1 MNSKNG
7 IMVIWFKVVIIR
19 LNKIRVM
26 DDSLANKIAAGEV
39 VEKCV
44 SVVKEL
50 TENSV
55 DAGADEIKIEIK
67 EAGTKMIK
75 VIDNGSGMNHDDAMM
90 AFERHATSKLLDEIG
105 LFRISSLGFRGE
117 ALPSIAAV
125 SEVTLKT
132 SMGEVGTEI
141 VLKGGKLVKDAASD
155 ARRGTEIT
163 VSNLFY
169 NTPARLKYLNSF
181 YSELANI
188 CEYVN
193 KMALSYP
200 DKKFTLISDDKMVLN
215 TDGSGNLLKVIKE
228 IYGSDVARKM
238 RKIEV
243 FNDDYDV
250 DGFVSLP
257 EVTRSSRNHMI
268 TLVNK
273 RVVRNVELNRAIN
286 DAYHTY
292 KPETRYPIVVLN
304 INCDPSLVDV
314 NVHPS
319 KLDIKFSNFED
330 LKELVKS
337 GIKSVLDKNL
347 LIPKIEQKR
356 SEEKRPVV
364 KEQVLNLERQNVI
377 DEVSYDY
384 SLFDE
389 PVLEVNEDLINYEE
403 EKSDKVEEK
412 VIMPEMYPVGLAKG
426 TYIICH
432 NELGLYMIDQHAAKE
447 RINYEGYL
455 KAFGNPNNNS
465 IRMLIPLTVEF
476 PSNEFII
483 IKENLEVLRNM
494 KFDIQENGINTFVIK
509 EHPTWL
515 KTGYE
520 EESIK
525 KILEVLIEQ
534 EKNFSIEKFNEK
546 TAIMLSCKMAIK
558 ANQNISMKEMEA
570 LIDDL
575 RKCENPYTCPHG
587 RPTTIFYSNYELEK
601 LFKRAM

>member
-1 MNSKNG
+1 M
-7 IMVIWFKVVIIR
+7 
-19 LNKIRVM
+19 NKIKVM
-26 DDSLANKIAAGEV
+26 DDVLANKIAAGEV

-50 TENSV
+50 VENSV
-55 DAGADEIKIEIK
+55 DAGATEIKIEVID
-67 EAGTKMIK
+67 AGTKLIK
-75 VIDNGSGMNHDDAMM
+75 VVDNGSGMSKEDALL
-90 AFERHATSKLLDEIG
+90 AFQRHATSKLYDEMG

-125 SEVTLKT
+125 SKVELKT
-132 SMGEVGTEI
+132 STGKVGTKI
-141 VLKGGKLVKDAASD
+141 IIDGGRLIKQEASD

-163 VSNLFY
+163 VKNLFY
-169 NTPARLKYLNSF
+169 NTPARLKYLHSL

-200 DKKFTLISDDKMVLN
+200 EIKFKLTSDDKVLLN

-228 IYGSDVARKM
+228 IYGSDVARRM
-238 RKIEV
+238 RKISV

-257 EVTRSSRNHMI
+257 EVTRSTRTHMV

-273 RVVRNVELNRAIN
+273 RVVRNAELNRAIN

-304 INCDPSLVDV
+304 INTDPSLIDV
-314 NVHPS
+314 NVHPA

-330 LKELVKS
+330 LKELIKA
-337 GIKSVLDKNL
+337 GIKSVLDKGL
-347 LIPKIEQKR
+347 LIPKVEKKDNVEKPKIEEMQ
-356 SEEKRPVV
+356 
-364 KEQVLNLERQNVI
+364 LNLERKNVI
-377 DEVSYDY
+377 ENDTIDY
-384 SLFDE
+384 TLFDDDMYS
-389 PVLEVNEDLINYEE
+389 VNEELQIE
-403 EKSDKVEEK
+403 EKKKEDEQEDKKFYNEEKKK
-412 VIMPEMYPVGLAKG
+412 VIMPEMYPIGLAKG

-432 NELGLYMIDQHAAKE
+432 NELGIYLIDQHAAKE
-447 RINYEGYL
+447 RINYEGYK
-455 KAFGNPNNNS
+455 KAFGNPNESS
-465 IRMLIPLTVEF
+465 IKMLVPLILDF

-483 IKENLEVLRNM
+483 IKQNLDVLRNM
-494 KFDIQENGINTFVIK
+494 HFDISEYGNNSFIVK

-515 KTGYE
+515 KQGYE

-525 KILEVLIEQ
+525 KILEVLISE
-534 EKNFSIEKFNEK
+534 EKNFSIEKFREK
-546 TAIMLSCKMAIK
+546 AAIMLSCKMAIK
-558 ANQNISMKEMEA
+558 ANMNISLKEMEA

-575 RKCENPYTCPHG
+575 RRCENPYTCPHG
-587 RPTTIFYSNYELEK
+587 RPTTIFFSNYELEK
-601 LFKRAM
+601 MFKRAM

>member
-1 MNSKNG
+1 M
-7 IMVIWFKVVIIR
+7 
-19 LNKIRVM
+19 NKIKVM
-26 DDSLANKIAAGEV
+26 DDILANKIAAGEV

-50 TENSV
+50 VENSV
-55 DAGADEIKIEIK
+55 DAGADEIKIEVV
-67 EAGTKMIK
+67 EAGTKLIR
-75 VIDNGSGMNHDDAMM
+75 VIDNGTGMNHDDALL
-90 AFERHATSKLLDEIG
+90 AFQRHATSKLLDEMG

-117 ALPSIAAV
+117 ALPSIASV

-132 SMGEVGTEI
+132 SMGDVGTKLEI
-141 VLKGGKLVKDAASD
+141 KGGKLISDEASD

-163 VSNLFY
+163 IKNLFF
-169 NTPARLKYLNSF
+169 NTPARLKYLNSI

-200 DKKFTLISDDKMVLN
+200 EKKFTLISDDKVILN

-238 RKIEV
+238 KKISV

-257 EVTRSSRNHMI
+257 EVTRSSRAHMI
-268 TLVNK
+268 TLVNN
-273 RVVRNVELNRAIN
+273 RVIRNIELNRAIN

-292 KPETRYPIVVLN
+292 KPESRYPIVVLN
-304 INCDPSLVDV
+304 INTDPSLVDV

-319 KLDIKFSNFED
+319 KLDIKFSNFDD
-330 LKELVKS
+330 LKELIKK
-337 GIKSVLDKNL
+337 GIKEVLDKAL
-347 LIPKIEQKR
+347 LIPKIEKK
-356 SEEKRPVV
+356 ETIENVRPKV
-364 KEQVLNLERQNVI
+364 ELQQLNLERENI
-377 DEVSYDY
+377 IKTDTIDY
-384 SLFDE
+384 SIFDE
-389 PVLEVNEDLINYEE
+389 PVMEVNEDIVNYNEE
-403 EKSDKVEEK
+403 EQNIKAEEPKK

-455 KAFGNPNNNS
+455 KAFGNPDGNS
-465 IRMLIPLTVEF
+465 IKMLFPLTLEF

-483 IKENLEVLRNM
+483 IKHNM
-494 KFDIQENGINTFVIK
+494 DILKDMHFDISENGINTFVIK
-509 EHPTWL
+509 EHPTWI
-515 KTGYE
+515 KEGYE
-520 EESIK
+520 IDSIK
-525 KILEVLIEQ
+525 KILEVLISE
-534 EKNFSIEKFNEK
+534 EKNFTIEKFREK
-546 TAIMLSCKMAIK
+546 AAIMLSCKMAIK
-558 ANQNISMKEMEA
+558 ANMNISMDEMEA
-570 LIDDL
+570 LINDL
-575 RKCENPYTCPHG
+575 RKCDNPYTCPHG

>member
-1 MNSKNG
+1 M
-7 IMVIWFKVVIIR
+7 
-19 LNKIRVM
+19 NKIKIM
-26 DDSLANKIAAGEV
+26 NDDLANKIAAGEV

-50 TENSV
+50 VENSV
-55 DAGADEIKIEIK
+55 DAGASEIKIIVE

-75 VIDNGSGMNHDDAMM
+75 VIDNGAGMSHDDAIL
-90 AFERHATSKLLDEIG
+90 AFERHATSKLYDETG

-125 SEVTLKT
+125 SLVELKT
-132 SMGEVGTEI
+132 STGDVGTRI
-141 VLKGGKLVKDAASD
+141 IINGGKLEKDEKAD
-155 ARRGTEIT
+155 ARKGTEIT
-163 VSNLFY
+163 VSNLFF
-169 NTPARLKYLNSF
+169 NTPARLKYLNSL

-193 KMALSYP
+193 KMAFSYP
-200 DKKFTLISDDKMVLN
+200 NIKFVFISDDKVLLN

-228 IYGSDVARKM
+228 VYGAEVARKM
-238 RKIEV
+238 KNISV

-250 DGFVSLP
+250 DGFISLP
-257 EVTRSSRNHMI
+257 EVTRSSRNHMV
-268 TLVNK
+268 TLVNQ

-319 KLDIKFSNFED
+319 KLDIKFSNFDD
-330 LKELVKS
+330 LKELIKK
-337 GIKSVLDKNL
+337 GIKDVLDKSL
-347 LIPKIEQKR
+347 LIPKIEMKTEQT
-356 SEEKRPVV
+356 EKPVV
-364 KEQVLNLERQNVI
+364 KEQVLNIERQNVI
-377 DEVSYDY
+377 EDSVIDY

-389 PVLEVNEDLINYEE
+389 PVLTVNEDIESYDQTNETE
-403 EKSDKVEEK
+403 DKK

-447 RINYEGYL
+447 RINYEYYKKML
-455 KAFGNPNNNS
+455 GNPNNNS

-483 IKENLEVLRNM
+483 IKQNLEVLRNM
-494 KFDIQENGINTFVIK
+494 KFDIEESGINSFIIK

-515 KTGYE
+515 KQGYE

-525 KILEVLIEQ
+525 KILEVLIDQ
-534 EKNFSIEKFNEK
+534 ERNFSIEKFNEK
-546 TAIMLSCKMAIK
+546 TAITLSCKMAIK
-558 ANQNISMKEMEA
+558 ANTNISILEMES
-570 LIDDL
+570 LINDL

-601 LFKRAM
+601 MFKRAM

>member
-1 MNSKNG
+1 M
-7 IMVIWFKVVIIR
+7 
-19 LNKIRVM
+19 NKIKIM
-26 DDSLANKIAAGEV
+26 NDDLANKIAAGEV

-50 TENSV
+50 VENSV
-55 DAGADEIKIEIK
+55 DAGASEIKIIVE

-75 VIDNGSGMNHDDAMM
+75 VIDNGAGMSHDDAIL
-90 AFERHATSKLLDEIG
+90 AFERHATSKLYDETG

-125 SEVTLKT
+125 SLVELKT
-132 SMGEVGTEI
+132 STGDVGTRI
-141 VLKGGKLVKDAASD
+141 IINGGKLEKDEKAD

-163 VSNLFY
+163 VSNLFF
-169 NTPARLKYLNSF
+169 NTPARLKYLNSL

-193 KMALSYP
+193 KMAFSYP
-200 DKKFTLISDDKMVLN
+200 NIKFVFISDDKVLLN

-228 IYGSDVARKM
+228 VYGAEVARKM
-238 RKIEV
+238 KNISV

-250 DGFVSLP
+250 DGFISLP
-257 EVTRSSRNHMI
+257 EVTRSSRNHMV
-268 TLVNK
+268 TLVNQ

-319 KLDIKFSNFED
+319 KLDIKFSNFDD
-330 LKELVKS
+330 LKELIKK
-337 GIKSVLDKNL
+337 GIKDVLDKSL
-347 LIPKIEQKR
+347 LIPKIEMKTEQPQK
-356 SEEKRPVV
+356 PVV
-364 KEQVLNLERQNVI
+364 KEQVLNIERQNVI
-377 DEVSYDY
+377 EDSVIDY

-389 PVLEVNEDLINYEE
+389 PVLTVNEDIESYDQTNETE
-403 EKSDKVEEK
+403 DKK

-447 RINYEGYL
+447 RINYEYYKKMLGS
-455 KAFGNPNNNS
+455 PNNNS

-483 IKENLEVLRNM
+483 IKQNLEVLRNM
-494 KFDIQENGINTFVIK
+494 KFDIEESGINSFIIK

-515 KTGYE
+515 KQGYE

-525 KILEVLIEQ
+525 KILEVLIDQ
-534 EKNFSIEKFNEK
+534 ERNFSIEKFNEK
-546 TAIMLSCKMAIK
+546 TAITLSCKMAIK
-558 ANQNISMKEMEA
+558 ANTNISILEMES
-570 LIDDL
+570 LINDL

-601 LFKRAM
+601 MFKRAM

>member
-1 MNSKNG
+1 M
-7 IMVIWFKVVIIR
+7 
-19 LNKIRVM
+19 NKIKIM
-26 DDSLANKIAAGEV
+26 NDDLANKIAAGEV

-50 TENSV
+50 VENSV
-55 DAGADEIKIEIK
+55 DAGASEIKIIVE

-75 VIDNGSGMNHDDAMM
+75 VIDNGAGMSHDDAIL
-90 AFERHATSKLLDEIG
+90 AFERHATSKLYDETG

-125 SEVTLKT
+125 SLVELKT
-132 SMGEVGTEI
+132 STGDVGTRI
-141 VLKGGKLVKDAASD
+141 IINGGKLEKDEKAD
-155 ARRGTEIT
+155 ARKGTEIT
-163 VSNLFY
+163 VSNLFF
-169 NTPARLKYLNSF
+169 NTPARLKYLNSL

-193 KMALSYP
+193 KMAFSYP
-200 DKKFTLISDDKMVLN
+200 NIKFVFISDDKVLLN

-228 IYGSDVARKM
+228 VYGAEVARKM
-238 RKIEV
+238 KNISV

-250 DGFVSLP
+250 DGFISLP
-257 EVTRSSRNHMI
+257 EVTRSSRNHMV
-268 TLVNK
+268 TLVNQ

-319 KLDIKFSNFED
+319 KLDIKFSNFDD
-330 LKELVKS
+330 LKELIKK
-337 GIKSVLDKNL
+337 GIKDVLDRSL
-347 LIPKIEQKR
+347 LIPKIEMKTEQT
-356 SEEKRPVV
+356 EKPVV
-364 KEQVLNLERQNVI
+364 KEQVLNIERQNVI
-377 DEVSYDY
+377 EDSVIDY

-389 PVLEVNEDLINYEE
+389 PVLTVNEDIESYDQTNETE
-403 EKSDKVEEK
+403 DKK

-447 RINYEGYL
+447 RINYEYYKKML
-455 KAFGNPNNNS
+455 GNPNNNS

-483 IKENLEVLRNM
+483 IKQNLEVLRSM
-494 KFDIQENGINTFVIK
+494 RFDIEESGINSFIIK

-515 KTGYE
+515 KQGYE

-525 KILEVLIEQ
+525 KILEVLIDQ
-534 EKNFSIEKFNEK
+534 ERNFSIEKFNEK
-546 TAIMLSCKMAIK
+546 TAITLSCKMAIK
-558 ANQNISMKEMEA
+558 ANTNISILEMES
-570 LIDDL
+570 LINDL

-601 LFKRAM
+601 MFKRAM

>member
-1 MNSKNG
+1 M
-7 IMVIWFKVVIIR
+7 
-19 LNKIRVM
+19 NKIKIM
-26 DDSLANKIAAGEV
+26 NDDLANKIAAGEV

-50 TENSV
+50 VENSV
-55 DAGADEIKIEIK
+55 DAGASEIKIIVE

-75 VIDNGSGMNHDDAMM
+75 VIDNGAGMSHDDAIL
-90 AFERHATSKLLDEIG
+90 AFERHATSKLYDETG

-125 SEVTLKT
+125 SLVELKT
-132 SMGEVGTEI
+132 STGDVGTRI
-141 VLKGGKLVKDAASD
+141 IINGGKLEKDEKAD

-163 VSNLFY
+163 VSNLFF
-169 NTPARLKYLNSF
+169 NTPARLKYLNSL

-193 KMALSYP
+193 KMAFSYP
-200 DKKFTLISDDKMVLN
+200 NIKFVFISDDKVLLN

-228 IYGSDVARKM
+228 VYGAEVARKM
-238 RKIEV
+238 KNISV

-250 DGFVSLP
+250 DGFISLP
-257 EVTRSSRNHMI
+257 EVTRSSRNHMV
-268 TLVNK
+268 TLVNQ

-292 KPETRYPIVVLN
+292 KPETRYPIVVLK

-319 KLDIKFSNFED
+319 KLDIKFSNFDD
-330 LKELVKS
+330 LKELIKK
-337 GIKSVLDKNL
+337 GIKDVLDKSL
-347 LIPKIEQKR
+347 LIPKIEMKTEQT
-356 SEEKRPVV
+356 EKPVV
-364 KEQVLNLERQNVI
+364 KEQVLNIERQNVI
-377 DEVSYDY
+377 EDSVIDY

-389 PVLEVNEDLINYEE
+389 PVLTVNEDIESYDQTNETE
-403 EKSDKVEEK
+403 DKK

-447 RINYEGYL
+447 RINYEYYKKML
-455 KAFGNPNNNS
+455 GNPNNNS

-483 IKENLEVLRNM
+483 IKQNLEVLRNM
-494 KFDIQENGINTFVIK
+494 KFDIEESGINSFIIK

-515 KTGYE
+515 KQGYE

-525 KILEVLIEQ
+525 KILEVLIDQ
-534 EKNFSIEKFNEK
+534 ERNFSIEKFNEK
-546 TAIMLSCKMAIK
+546 TAITLSCKMAIK
-558 ANQNISMKEMEA
+558 ANTNISILEMES
-570 LIDDL
+570 LINDL

-601 LFKRAM
+601 MFKRAM

>member
-1 MNSKNG
+1 M
-7 IMVIWFKVVIIR
+7 
-19 LNKIRVM
+19 NKIKIM
-26 DDSLANKIAAGEV
+26 NDDLANKIAAGEV

-50 TENSV
+50 VENSV
-55 DAGADEIKIEIK
+55 DAGASEIKIIVE

-75 VIDNGSGMNHDDAMM
+75 VIDNGAGMSHDDAIL
-90 AFERHATSKLLDEIG
+90 AFERHATSKLYDETG

-125 SEVTLKT
+125 SLVELKT
-132 SMGEVGTEI
+132 STGDVGTRI
-141 VLKGGKLVKDAASD
+141 IINGGKLEKDEKAD
-155 ARRGTEIT
+155 ARKGTEIT
-163 VSNLFY
+163 VSNLFF
-169 NTPARLKYLNSF
+169 NTPARLKYLNSL

-193 KMALSYP
+193 KMAFSYP
-200 DKKFTLISDDKMVLN
+200 NIKFVFISDDKVLLN

-228 IYGSDVARKM
+228 VYGAEVARKM
-238 RKIEV
+238 KNISV

-250 DGFVSLP
+250 DGFISLP
-257 EVTRSSRNHMI
+257 EVTRSSRNHMV
-268 TLVNK
+268 TLVNQ

-319 KLDIKFSNFED
+319 KLDIKFSNFDD
-330 LKELVKS
+330 LKELIKK
-337 GIKSVLDKNL
+337 GIKDVLDKSL
-347 LIPKIEQKR
+347 LIPKIEMKTEQTQK
-356 SEEKRPVV
+356 PVV
-364 KEQVLNLERQNVI
+364 KEQVLNIERQNVI
-377 DEVSYDY
+377 EDSVIDY

-389 PVLEVNEDLINYEE
+389 PVLTVNEDIESYDQTNETE
-403 EKSDKVEEK
+403 DKK

-447 RINYEGYL
+447 RINYEYY
-455 KAFGNPNNNS
+455 KKMFGNPNNNS

-483 IKENLEVLRNM
+483 IKQNLEVLRNM
-494 KFDIQENGINTFVIK
+494 KFDIEESGINSFIIK

-515 KTGYE
+515 KQGYE

-525 KILEVLIEQ
+525 KILEVLIDQ
-534 EKNFSIEKFNEK
+534 ERNFSIEKFNEK
-546 TAIMLSCKMAIK
+546 TAITLSCKMAIK
-558 ANQNISMKEMEA
+558 ANTNISILEMES
-570 LIDDL
+570 LINDL

-601 LFKRAM
+601 MFKRAM

>member
-1 MNSKNG
+1 MSK
-7 IMVIWFKVVIIR
+7 IK
-19 LNKIRVM
+19 VM
-26 DDSLANKIAAGEV
+26 DDILANKIAAGEV

-50 TENSV
+50 VENSV
-55 DAGADEIKIEIK
+55 DAGADEIKIEVV
-67 EAGTKMIK
+67 EAGTKLIR
-75 VIDNGSGMNHDDAMM
+75 VVDNGSGMEHEDAIL
-90 AFERHATSKLLDEIG
+90 AFERHATSKLLDEMS

-117 ALPSIAAV
+117 ALPSIASV

-132 SMGEVGTEI
+132 STGDVGTKLEI
-141 VLKGGKLVKDAASD
+141 KGGKLISDEKTD

-163 VSNLFY
+163 IKNLFF
-169 NTPARLKYLNSF
+169 NTPARLKYLNSI
-181 YSELANI
+181 YSELANV

-200 DKKFTLISDDKMVLN
+200 EKKFTLISDEKVLLN

-238 RKIEV
+238 RKISV

-268 TLVNK
+268 TLVNN

-286 DAYHTY
+286 DAYHTF
-292 KPETRYPIVVLN
+292 KPESRYPIVVLN
-304 INCDPSLVDV
+304 INTDPSLVDV

-319 KLDIKFSNFED
+319 KLDIKFSNFDD
-330 LKELVKS
+330 LKDLVRK
-337 GIKSVLDKNL
+337 GIKDVLDKAL
-347 LIPKIEQKR
+347 LIPKIEKKETK
-356 SEEKRPVV
+356 EERPKV
-364 KEQVLNLERQNVI
+364 ELQQLNLERENVI
-377 DEVSYDY
+377 ESDTIDY
-384 SLFDE
+384 SIFDE
-389 PVLEVNEDLINYEE
+389 PVMEVNEDIADYNKEDEVYLDE
-403 EKSDKVEEK
+403 EKKKV
-412 VIMPEMYPVGLAKG
+412 VMPEMYPVGLAKG

-432 NELGLYMIDQHAAKE
+432 NELGMYLIDQHAAKE

-455 KAFGNPNNNS
+455 KAFGNPKSDS
-465 IRMLIPLTVEF
+465 IKMLLPLTLEF

-483 IKENLEVLRNM
+483 IKQNINILKDM
-494 KFDIQENGINTFVIK
+494 HFDIEEYGINSFVIK

-515 KTGYE
+515 KEGYE
-520 EESIK
+520 EDSIN
-525 KILEVLIEQ
+525 KILEVLISE
-534 EKNFSIEKFNEK
+534 EKNFTIEKFREK
-546 TAIMLSCKMAIK
+546 AAIMLSCKMAIK
-558 ANQNISMKEMEA
+558 ANMNISHEEMES

-575 RKCENPYTCPHG
+575 RRCENPYTCPHG

>member
-1 MNSKNG
+1 M
-7 IMVIWFKVVIIR
+7 
-19 LNKIRVM
+19 NKIKIM
-26 DDSLANKIAAGEV
+26 NDDLANKIAAGEV

-50 TENSV
+50 VENSV
-55 DAGADEIKIEIK
+55 DAGASEIKIIVE

-75 VIDNGSGMNHDDAMM
+75 VIDNGAGMSHDDAIL
-90 AFERHATSKLLDEIG
+90 AFERHATSKLYDETG

-125 SEVTLKT
+125 SLVELKT
-132 SMGEVGTEI
+132 STGDVGTRI
-141 VLKGGKLVKDAASD
+141 IINGGKLEKDEKAD

-163 VSNLFY
+163 VSNLFF
-169 NTPARLKYLNSF
+169 NTPARLKYLNSL

-193 KMALSYP
+193 KMAFSYP
-200 DKKFTLISDDKMVLN
+200 NIKFVFISDDKVLLN

-228 IYGSDVARKM
+228 VYGAEVARKM
-238 RKIEV
+238 KNISV

-250 DGFVSLP
+250 DGFISLP
-257 EVTRSSRNHMI
+257 EVTRSSRNHMV
-268 TLVNK
+268 TLVNQ

-319 KLDIKFSNFED
+319 KLDIKFSNFDD
-330 LKELVKS
+330 LKELIKK
-337 GIKSVLDKNL
+337 GIKDVLDKSL
-347 LIPKIEQKR
+347 LIPKIEMKTEQT
-356 SEEKRPVV
+356 EKPVV
-364 KEQVLNLERQNVI
+364 KEQVLNIERQNVI
-377 DEVSYDY
+377 EDSVIDY

-389 PVLEVNEDLINYEE
+389 PVLTVNEDIESYDQTNETE
-403 EKSDKVEEK
+403 DKK

-447 RINYEGYL
+447 RINYEYYKKML
-455 KAFGNPNNNS
+455 GNPNNNS

-483 IKENLEVLRNM
+483 IKQNLEVLRNM
-494 KFDIQENGINTFVIK
+494 KFDIEESGINSFIIK

-515 KTGYE
+515 KQGYE

-525 KILEVLIEQ
+525 KILEVLIDQ
-534 EKNFSIEKFNEK
+534 ERNFSIEKFNEK
-546 TAIMLSCKMAIK
+546 TAITLSCKMAIK
-558 ANQNISMKEMEA
+558 ANTNISILEMES
-570 LIDDL
+570 LINDL

-601 LFKRAM
+601 MFKRAM

>member
-1 MNSKNG
+1 MG
-7 IMVIWFKVVIIR
+7 
-19 LNKIRVM
+19 KIKIM
-26 DDSLANKIAAGEV
+26 DDDLANKIAAGEV

-55 DAGADEIKIEIK
+55 DAGADEIKIEVK
-67 EAGTKMIK
+67 EAGTKLIK
-75 VIDNGSGMNHDDAMM
+75 VTDNGSGMEHSDALL
-90 AFERHATSKLLDEIG
+90 AFQRHATSKLLDEMS

-117 ALPSIAAV
+117 ALPSIASV
-125 SEVTLKT
+125 SKVTLKT
-132 SMGEVGTEI
+132 STGGVGTEI
-141 VLKGGKLVKDAASD
+141 EIDGGKLIKDEPSD
-155 ARRGTEIT
+155 ARRGTQVE
-163 VSNLFY
+163 VKNLFY
-169 NTPARLKYLNSF
+169 NTPARLKYLNSI
-181 YSELANI
+181 YSELANV

-200 DKKFTLISDDKMVLN
+200 EKKITLISDDKVILN

-238 RKIEV
+238 RKISV

-250 DGFVSLP
+250 DGFISLP

-268 TLVNK
+268 TLVNH
-273 RVVRNVELNRAIN
+273 RVIRNVELNRAIN

-304 INCDPSLVDV
+304 INTDPSLIDV

-330 LKELVKS
+330 LKELIKK
-337 GIKSVLDKNL
+337 GIKDVLDKAL
-347 LIPKIEQKR
+347 LIPKIEKSKQILD
-356 SEEKRPVV
+356 EKPKIEV
-364 KEQVLNLERQNVI
+364 QQLNLEREKI
-377 DEVSYDY
+377 IEDDTIDY
-384 SLFDE
+384 SLFDSD
-389 PVLEVNEDLINYEE
+389 VMEVNEDITNYNENIDDDIKNYSE
-403 EKSDKVEEK
+403 EKKK

-447 RINYEGYL
+447 RINYEAYK
-455 KAFGNPNNNS
+455 KAFANPMEGS
-465 IRMLIPLTVEF
+465 IKMLVPLTLEF

-483 IKENLEVLRNM
+483 IKQNIDILKSM
-494 KFDIQENGINTFVIK
+494 HFDIEESGINSFVIK
-509 EHPTWL
+509 EHPTWI
-515 KTGYE
+515 KEGYE
-520 EESIK
+520 NESIRK
-525 KILEVLIEQ
+525 LIEVLISE
-534 EKNFSIEKFNEK
+534 EKNFSIEKFREK
-546 TAIMLSCKMAIK
+546 AAIMLSCKMAIK
-558 ANQNISMKEMEA
+558 ANMNISMKEMES

-601 LFKRAM
+601 MFKRAM